1 MIWQDYV
8 IAICTIGF
16 SYALIPQI
24 LLHFRMKR
32 VELTWQTII
41 ITTVCIFVVMICMF
55 SLKLWFTTVMN
66 FLVMMLWMTF
76 GVQKWIYRKMI

>member
-1 MIWQDYV
+1 MIWQDIV

-24 LLHFRMKR
+24 LLHFRMER

-41 ITTVCIFVVMICMF
+41 ITSVGMLVVMICMF
-55 SLKLWFTTVMN
+55 SLKLWFTTAMN
-66 FLVMMLWMTF
+66 FLAMLLWITF
-76 GVQKWIYRKMI
+76 GVQKIIYKR

>member
-24 LLHFRMKR
+24 ILHFKKKK

-41 ITTVCIFVVMICMF
+41 ITVIGILVVMICMF
-55 SLKLWFTTVMN
+55 SLGLWFTTAMN
-66 FLVMMLWMTF
+66 FLAMMLWMIF
-76 GVQKWIYRKMI
+76 GVQKWIYRK